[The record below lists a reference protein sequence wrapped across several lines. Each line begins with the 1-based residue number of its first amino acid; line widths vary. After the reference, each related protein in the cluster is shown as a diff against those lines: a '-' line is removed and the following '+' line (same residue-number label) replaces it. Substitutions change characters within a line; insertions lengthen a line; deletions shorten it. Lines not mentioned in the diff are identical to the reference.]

1 MSMFSGGAWF
11 GWPAPLLPQLLGRDS
26 PVPMNPDEA
35 SWMVS
40 SIELG
45 TIVAFLCSYVSDH
58 YGRKFSILL
67 CVPVLFISVFL
78 TVFVRTITAL
88 FIARSLQG
96 AAICFPYTV
105 LPLYLGEIASVEARG
120 RVTSFFHIFWGL
132 GCLFPYCVG
141 PFLSYDNLTYATF
154 GTTLLFALCFIWQP
168 ESPYYYAIN
177 GNETEMR
184 KTLLRLRDSPSEEAL
199 RKELEEIQ
207 LEVKKA
213 LEIKASW
220 RDVIAT
226 PADRK
231 ALLLLVIV
239 GIISFLSGQNAIL
252 TYTTDTFY
260 RIGNDFLSPDL
271 IMLGVGI
278 VAFVGSIFSI
288 VFSDR
293 YGRRFLLFV
302 SSIGCMISLF
312 VASGYFY
319 LQLDMKYD
327 VTSFSWVAP
336 IAIMSYNLFV
346 TAGMHPVCVTY
357 TSELFS
363 TKTRG
368 VASSINNISLAFCS
382 FLVMKVYEPVT
393 SIMGLY
399 FIYLCFAMVC
409 LIGTFL
415 FYFMMP
421 ETKGKTFLQ
430 IRQILEK

>member
-1 MSMFSGGAWF
+1 MGGAWF
-11 GWPAPLLPQLLGRDS
+11 GWPAPLLPRLLGPDS
-26 PVPMNPDEA
+26 PVVMSPEEA

-40 SIELG
+40 IIELG
-45 TIVAFLCSYVSDH
+45 TVVAFFCSYVSDR

-67 CVPVLFISVFL
+67 SVPIIFVTLIL
-78 TVFVRTITAL
+78 TVFVKTITAL
-88 FIARSLQG
+88 CVARMLQG

-105 LPLYLGEIASVEARG
+105 LPLYLGEIASPEARG

-141 PFLSYDNLTYATF
+141 PFLSYDTFTYVTF
-154 GTTLLFALCFIWQP
+154 GTTVLFALCFFWQP
-168 ESPYYYAIN
+168 ESPYYYAIR
-177 GNETEMR
+177 GKELEM
-184 KTLLRLRDSPSEEAL
+184 KKALIRLRDSPTEEEL

-207 LEVKKA
+207 LEVKKG
-213 LEIKASW
+213 LEVKASW

-231 ALLLLVIV
+231 ALLLLIIV

-260 RIGNDFLSPDL
+260 RIGNDFLSPDA
-271 IMLGVGI
+271 IMLGVGT

-288 VFSDR
+288 LFSDM

-319 LQLDMKYD
+319 LQLNIKYD

-336 IAIMSYNLFV
+336 VAIMSYNFFV

-368 VASSINNISLAFCS
+368 AASSINNISLAFCS
-382 FLVMKVYEPVT
+382 FLVMKMYEPVT
-393 SIMGLY
+393 SAMGIY
-399 FIYLCFAMVC
+399 FIYLCFAIVC

-421 ETKGKTFLQ
+421 ETKGKTFLE
-430 IRQILEK
+430 IREILEK